1 MNDVVNDV
9 CWSPRAS
16 TQFALVGGDGRV
28 EIWDVA
34 HSLLDPVVREQ
45 PLVEPPPSAD
55 APPPTPSTTIVD
67 SSPSE
72 PPSPISVAARSCL
85 FADNA
90 PVLVVGDILQA
101 VFVGHTLPEI
111 PPPPARG
118 ALELVVGTKAL
129 PAAILEVVAVPLLP
143 VFAFKAMPAQH
154 IIQYILVRHTLPEIT
169 PTLAPVASQ
178 P

>member
-67 SSPSE
+67 SSPPE
-72 PPSPISVAARSCL
+72 PPAPVSVAATSCL

-90 PVLVVGDILQA
+90 PVLVVGDA
-101 VFVGHTLPEI
+101 SGSVTCYKCVNLPEA
-111 PPPPARG
+111 PPTKKLQLS
-118 ALELVVGTKAL
+118 ALEAAL
-129 PAAILEVVAVPLLP
+129 ASDE
-143 VFAFKAMPAQH
+143 AQG
-154 IIQYILVRHTLPEIT
+154 
-169 PTLAPVASQ
+169 
-178 P
+178 